1 MRLTRFLKPPQ
12 IRLELQTRTIVNPE
26 WSAERIVRET
36 KERVLTELAEL
47 LNASGNV
54 NNPKK
59 LLTDL
64 MNRERKATTGIGGGI
79 AIPHVRT
86 MQARRF
92 TMAFARSRDGVE
104 FGALDG
110 APVHF
115 FFAVVAPPYDDKLY
129 LQVYKRIGE
138 VFGTAG
144 AREQLMDAADE
155 HEVIRLISRFDEA

>member
-12 IRLELQTRTIVNPE
+12 IRLELQTRTIANPD
-26 WSAERIVRET
+26 WSVERIVRET
-36 KERVLTELAEL
+36 KERVLAEL
-47 LNASGNV
+47 SDLLEASGNV

-64 MNRERKATTGIGGGI
+64 LNRERRATTGIGEGI

-86 MQARRF
+86 MQAKRF
-92 TMAFARSRDGVE
+92 TLAFARSREGVE

-115 FFAVVAPPYDDKLY
+115 FFAVVAPPYDDRLY

-138 VFGTAG
+138 VFGAPD

-155 HEVIRLISRFDEA
+155 HEIIRLISRFDEP